1 MKKRTLGFILFLV
14 VSAVGVGLLRYYYI
28 PTYYP
33 HLIKQTAEVVVTP
46 VPEASPEPEL
56 TATGSQSIATISA
69 QLLKELTPRQKV
81 AQLVA
86 VPVTVSNDQNVASSA
101 AVIQNEI
108 PGFVTIF
115 GQRISALQAD
125 RLTTTIKQIP
135 LRPEMIAV
143 LPNLSEQQRL
153 LLRPMIAIDHEGGS
167 VQRLS
172 GEGITTLPSAAE
184 QCQLDRNSL
193 KGLLDRV
200 AKELH
205 GVGIDIVFAPV
216 VDLGVNHPVL
226 RSRLCSDNIEVV
238 RTYGEFWIDSMSAQ
252 NVIPVLKHFPGIGQT
267 TVDLHQKAEAI
278 PLNPPEHRLFLGLL
292 NSFPNTGVMTSHV
305 VLEQAGQ
312 MPTEP
317 CTVSADCLALLQLT
331 GQHLIFSDGLEM
343 AGAQGL
349 ATGTGSAKV
358 PNATLSDLAVQS
370 IEAGH
375 NVVVLGKSVPTAVVD
390 QLVTDLADRYQR
402 NPVFKQQVDKALQTT
417 WQIKFDHWSAQD

>member
-1 MKKRTLGFILFLV
+1 MKKRTLSFILFLV

-56 TATGSQSIATISA
+56 TAVGSQSIATISA
-69 QLLKELTPRQKV
+69 QLLKDLTPRQKV

-226 RSRLCSDNIEVV
+226 RSRLCSDNMEVV
-238 RTYGEFWIDSMSAQ
+238 QTYGEFWIDSMNAQ

-267 TVDLHQKAEAI
+267 TVDLHQKAESI
-278 PLNPPEHRLFLGLL
+278 QLNPQEQRLFLGLL

-331 GQHLIFSDGLEM
+331 GPHLIFSDGLEM

-358 PNATLSDLAVQS
+358 PDATLSDLAVQS